1 MANDREFHTV
11 RGYQLLE
18 QQTRMLSPA
27 MEDYLEMICRH
38 SGEDGY
44 LRIHSLAELLN
55 VKASSASKMVQR
67 LGKLGMLKYERYG
80 LVRLTETGKTVGEYL
95 LARHA
100 AIEDFLKFLSGG
112 QDVLTQTELIEHNI
126 DAATAENMRKMC
138 QFFMGNRKIAE
149 KFREYLES
157 QEEE

>member
-1 MANDREFHTV
+1 MDNGREFHTV

-38 SGEDGY
+38 SGQDGY
-44 LRIHSLAELLN
+44 IRVNALAELLN

-80 LVRLTETGKTVGEYL
+80 LIRLTDGGKTIGEYL

-100 AIEDFLKFLSGG
+100 AIEDFLRFLSGG
-112 QDVLTQTELIEHNI
+112 RDVLTQTELIEHNI
-126 DAATAENMRKMC
+126 DAVTAENMRKMC
-138 QFFMGNRKIAE
+138 QFFTGNRKIAE
-149 KFREYLES
+149 KFKEYLEHES
-157 QEEE
+157 AE

>member
-1 MANDREFHTV
+1 MDNGREFHTV

-38 SGEDGY
+38 SGGDGY
-44 LRIHSLAELLN
+44 IRVHTLAELLN

-80 LVRLTETGKTVGEYL
+80 LIRLTDSGKTIGEYL

-112 QDVLTQTELIEHNI
+112 RDVLTQTELIEHNI
-126 DAATAENMRKMC
+126 DAATTESMRKMC
-138 QFFMGNRKIAE
+138 QFFTGNRKIAE
-149 KFREYLES
+149 KFKEYLEG
-157 QEEE
+157 QREE